1 MEKIIEIN
9 NLKKY
14 FNDVKAV
21 DDISFKV
28 NEGDFFAFLGVNGAG
43 KSTTISIMSGD
54 LEKDAGEV
62 KICGFDIEKEPNKIK
77 ALIGIVYQSS
87 FLDKN
92 LTVYDNLKI
101 KAGLYGII
109 GKEFEQKLEYL
120 QNLLDFKD
128 LLKRDFG
135 KLSGGQKRKID
146 IARALLHDPK
156 ILILDEPTTGL
167 DPQTRIKVWQVL
179 NDLRKS
185 KGLTIFLTTHYM
197 EEASEADYV
206 IILDSGKIVA
216 KGTPNELKTAYANDF
231 IRIYNPLY
239 DEVLEKIAKDYNVKI
254 KKEKQYT
261 EIEIEDLS
269 IATQI
274 IANNPTL
281 FTDYEVI
288 KGRMDIVFLNVT
300 GKNIKEIN

>member
-28 NEGDFFAFLGVNGAG
+28 NEGEFFAFLGVNGAG

-109 GKEFEQKLEYL
+109 GKDFEQKLEYL

-185 KGLTIFLTTHYM
+185 KGLTVFLTTHYM

-216 KGTPNELKTAYANDF
+216 NDTPNELKTAYANDF
-231 IRIYNPLY
+231 IRIYNSL
-239 DEVLEKIAKDYNVKI
+239 DGGVLEKIAKDYNVKI

-261 EIEIEDLS
+261 EIEIEDLK

>member
-1 MEKIIEIN
+1 MENVIEIK

-21 DDISFKV
+21 DDISFEVK
-28 NEGDFFAFLGVNGAG
+28 EGEFFAFLGVNGAG

-54 LEKDAGEV
+54 LQKDEGSV
-62 KICGFDIEKEPNKIK
+62 NICGFDIDKEENKIK
-77 ALIGIVYQSS
+77 SLIGIVYQSS

-92 LTVYDNLKI
+92 LSVYDNLKI
-101 KAGLYGII
+101 KAGLYGIT
-109 GKEFEQKLEYL
+109 GKAFEEKLEYL
-120 QNLLDFKD
+120 QNLLNFKD

-167 DPQTRIKVWQVL
+167 DPQTRVNVWKVL
-179 NDLRKS
+179 NDLRRN

-216 KGTPNELKTAYANDF
+216 KGTPNYLKNAYANDF
-231 IRIYNPLY
+231 IRIYNPTSQKF
-239 DEVLEKIAKDYNVKI
+239 LEEISKQFDVKI
-254 KKEKQYT
+254 KSEKQYA
-261 EIEIEDLS
+261 EIEIKDLKT
-269 IATQI
+269 AMQI
-274 IANNPTL
+274 ISSNPAQ